1 MGFLSGLAKGLHR
14 AFDGTN
20 LAMVQAL
27 LAGDH
32 QGAAAIRARQ
42 DELQR
47 QTELGDAQVIA
58 AKNLGFS
65 QDEIDAMRGQ
75 PLAWEAR
82 RRVAMRGLAGAS
94 EGEDGG
100 EAAPLG
106 AGAAA
111 LDKPGD
117 FMPRYAPPPGRPEP
131 DASFTQASARA
142 FGGPGFGNGASP
154 MSGVPRHP
162 AVSAPRWGQMA
173 ALANIPRAQTHAQAA
188 ALPRGTRFFAPD
200 GSLREIV

>member
-58 AKNLGFS
+58 AKNLGFTD
-65 QDEIDAMRGQ
+65 DEIGALRGQ

-82 RRVAMRGLAGAS
+82 RRIALR
-94 EGEDGG
+94 DPTGG
-100 EAAPLG
+100 EGDYGGETMSPD

-111 LDKPGD
+111 LHKPGG
-117 FMPRYAPPPGRPEP
+117 FTPRFAAPPGRPEP